1 MSQTNL
7 DFYYDFGSPNAYF
20 AWKALQGVSARTGL
34 IINMHPALIG
44 GIFKLVG
51 NQPPWMAFEKI
62 PQKMAYMMLE
72 IERFVKEHD
81 LTDYKMNSAFP
92 VNTLLSMRVA
102 IAAQHAGVHA
112 AYVPIVFKAMW
123 EVDKNISDPAIL
135 LEVLNAGGLDGEA
148 LLKAAQTDAIKE
160 GLKTATQACVDRG
173 VFGLPTFFLGDDMY
187 FGKDRVWQVERAV
200 KALHA

>member
-1 MSQTNL
+1 MSDAVL

-20 AWKALQGVSARTGL
+20 AWKALQGVSTRTGL
-34 IINMHPALIG
+34 KINMHPALIG

-51 NQPPWMAFEKI
+51 NQPPWMAFGKI

-72 IERFVKEHD
+72 IERFVSEHS

-102 IAAQHAGVHA
+102 IAAQKAGVHD
-112 AYVPIVFKAMW
+112 AYVPVVFKAIW
-123 EVDKNISDPAIL
+123 EDDKNISDPAVL
-135 LEVLNAGGLDGEA
+135 LDVLNAGGLDGDGLIA
-148 LLKAAQTDAIKE
+148 AAQTDDVKE

-173 VFGLPTFFLGDDMY
+173 VFGLPTFFLGDDIY
-187 FGKDRVWQVERAV
+187 FGKDRVWQIERAV
-200 KALHA
+200 SPS